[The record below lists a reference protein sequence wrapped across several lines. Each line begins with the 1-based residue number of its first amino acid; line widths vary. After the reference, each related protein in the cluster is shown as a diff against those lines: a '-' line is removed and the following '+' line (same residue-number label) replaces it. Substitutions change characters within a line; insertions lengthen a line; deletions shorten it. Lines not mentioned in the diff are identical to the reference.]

1 MKKLLSLVMCILII
15 GAVSCSRSKELLKKK
30 VSTEVTKEI
39 GDFIEFMNYGY
50 FDESEFV
57 EKYTLTDRKLKDL
70 PYSQIW
76 DLQRASA
83 NDFMNEDIEVY
94 KILVKNHRLS
104 NLPGNKLN
112 ETEVFIMISDGHIM
126 GGYSIPKLDTVGSV
140 YSIDGWDNDE
150 LTNELKANP
159 VVETKSTDKKI
170 IATEVYTGYI
180 KANSTD
186 WRNVERNKLDRE
198 PIQTVLDYKITSIN
212 MTNEFDDFFT
222 VSIGYDI
229 KSVKESSQWVAGNGE
244 DGPDNWIINKS
255 GFADIMKVGKN
266 KYIKIKGYT
275 G

>member
-1 MKKLLSLVMCILII
+1 MEKLLSLVMCILII
-15 GAVSCSRSKELLKKK
+15 GSDSCSKFKELLKKK

-170 IATEVYTGYI
+170 IATEVYTG
-180 KANSTD
+180 
-186 WRNVERNKLDRE
+186 
-198 PIQTVLDYKITSIN
+198 
-212 MTNEFDDFFT
+212 
-222 VSIGYDI
+222 
-229 KSVKESSQWVAGNGE
+229 
-244 DGPDNWIINKS
+244 
-255 GFADIMKVGKN
+255 
-266 KYIKIKGYT
+266 
-275 G
+275 